1 MPDDP
6 NSGYRYRL
14 PANLRQQVGLG
25 RIGTEARTR
34 GVVRSGLGIE
44 SIERGFL
51 NGVRSLDADLTGLNS
66 STFALADPT
75 DLAWD
80 VGLSGKRP
88 AEVRCS
94 ALVQYVTGGG
104 YLALSLFANGAEV
117 SSAGLGLWYT
127 DTAATWYTVSI
138 GWVVD
143 EPLAGTNTFGLAY
156 KVFSAGSLTVSS
168 GVPVQMMVKEL

>member
-1 MPDDP
+1 MHD
-6 NSGYRYRL
+6 SESRYRL

-25 RIGTEARTR
+25 RIGDDARTR

-51 NGVRSLDADLTGLNS
+51 NGVRNLDADITGLNS
-66 STFALADPT
+66 SSFALADST
-75 DLAWD
+75 DLVWG
-80 VGLSGKRP
+80 VKLSGKRP

-104 YLALSLFANGAEV
+104 YLALTLFVNGVEA
-117 SSAGLGLWYT
+117 SGAALGLWYT
-127 DTAATWYTVSI
+127 DTASTWYTASV
-138 GWVVD
+138 GWIVD

-156 KVFSAGSLTVSS
+156 KVFSAGSLTISS